1 MRDGAGDMIMMHSP
15 YRQSGLSLIEL
26 MISVVLGLLLVA
38 GAMQIFLANTQAF
51 RLQDNISGAQE
62 SGRLALEIVLAD
74 LRRAGVDYAKADGGA
89 TILHGIKG
97 KNGSA
102 ATAAIPGLLNNSDEI
117 TITYRVPVEV
127 GSLSDCE
134 GNVIAPGGLVVNRY
148 FVRLDTNPSIP
159 ALFCAGGA
167 GAGTAL
173 VRGVESFQLQYGV
186 MTPPAVLRPEL
197 KDVKANGFAS
207 PSRYVL
213 GEAASGTNLRI
224 TSIRVGLLMRSE
236 AGIQG
241 LQAPASD
248 INVLD
253 QTVTKAVLANAKV
266 NGSFPVHRYFSG
278 TAAMRNEVYAQF

>member
-1 MRDGAGDMIMMHSP
+1 MIMRHSRV
-15 YRQSGLSLIEL
+15 RQAGLSLIEL

-38 GAMQIFLANTQAF
+38 GAMQIFLSNTQAF

-74 LRRAGVDYAKADGGA
+74 LRRAGIEYAKADSGA
-89 TILHGIKG
+89 TILHGVAAKD
-97 KNGSA
+97 GSA
-102 ATAAIPGLLNNSDEI
+102 TTAALPGLLNNSDEI
-117 TITYRVPVEV
+117 TISYRVPLEV
-127 GSLSDCE
+127 GNVSDCE
-134 GNVIAPGGLVVNRY
+134 GNVVAPGGLVSNRY
-148 FVRLDTNPSIP
+148 FVRMDTNPAIP

-186 MTPPAVLRPEL
+186 MNPPAVLRPEL
-197 KDVKANGFAS
+197 KDINANGFAS
-207 PSRYVL
+207 PARYVL
-213 GEAASGTNLRI
+213 GQAASGTDLRI

-241 LQAPASD
+241 LQAPAAD

-253 QTVTKAVLANAKV
+253 QTVTQGVLAGVKV
-266 NGSFPVHRYFSG
+266 NGNFPVHRYFAG
-278 TAAMRNEVYAQF
+278 TAAMRNEVYAKF